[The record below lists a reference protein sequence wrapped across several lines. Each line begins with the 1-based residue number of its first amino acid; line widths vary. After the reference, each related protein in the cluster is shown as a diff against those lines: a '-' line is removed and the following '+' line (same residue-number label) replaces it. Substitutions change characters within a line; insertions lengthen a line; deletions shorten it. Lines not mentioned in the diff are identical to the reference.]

1 MVAAVVAVAVM
12 AVVLSDLY
20 SWVVLAITVPTV
32 LTALLQLSGQLN
44 CHNTGRIIVP
54 AG

>member
-1 MVAAVVAVAVM
+1 MVAAAVAVAAMV
-12 AVVLSDLY
+12 VVLPDLY

-32 LTALLQLSGQLN
+32 LTVLLQLIVQLN
-44 CHNTGRIIVP
+44 CHNTGWIILP